1 MKNLVLI
8 IVCVTMLA
16 ACSQGNKPTD
26 KKSAEGCC
34 QKGKSAAENCCQ
46 KEKPADESCCQKEAL
61 TFNNADFYTADGK
74 FNEEAGKDAVLRLMK
89 YYKYPVTDK
98 TRSQL
103 WVSDYGT
110 GHFTE
115 VGLAAIMYAN
125 DVKDR
130 YMLQDIFLL
139 PDQMLPEHWHEKPES
154 DLPAKME
161 GWLVR
166 NGLSYIV
173 GEGEDNLASFP
184 EIKIPAA
191 HTGGVT
197 VKNVV
202 KTLPGEF
209 VPLSKV
215 FSHHWQIAGPQ
226 GAIIT
231 EVANVHA
238 NEAVRHQVQSI
249 NSHFLGK

>member
-8 IVCVTMLA
+8 ITCVVVLA
-16 ACSQGNKPTD
+16 SCSQGKKQAD
-26 KKSAEGCC
+26 KC
-34 QKGKSAAENCCQ
+34 GKAST
-46 KEKPADESCCQKEAL
+46 ESCCKKDSL
-61 TFNNADFYTADGK
+61 KFNNADFYKDGK
-74 FNEEAGKDAVLRLMK
+74 FNEEAGKDAIIRLMK
-89 YYKYPVTDK
+89 YYNYPVTEK

-125 DVKDR
+125 DTKDR
-130 YMLQDIFLL
+130 YMLQDMFLL
-139 PDQMLPEHWHEKPES
+139 PNQMLPEHWHEKPDN

-184 EIKIPAA
+184 DIKIPAA

-215 FSHHWQIAGPQ
+215 FSHHWQFAGPQ

-238 NEAVRHQVQSI
+238 NEAVRHQVKSI
-249 NSHFLGK
+249 NDYFLGK

>member
-8 IVCVTMLA
+8 IACVAVFA
-16 ACSQGNKPTD
+16 ACSQGNKKAD
-26 KKSAEGCC
+26 KKSAE
-34 QKGKSAAENCCQ
+34 SCCQ
-46 KEKPADESCCQKEAL
+46 KEKPATESCCQKKTL
-61 TFNNADFYTADGK
+61 TPFDNAGFYTADGK
-74 FNEEAGKDAVLRLMK
+74 FNEKAAKDAVLILMK
-89 YYKYPVTDK
+89 HYGYPVTDK
-98 TRSQL
+98 TLSQL

-110 GHFTE
+110 GRFAE

-125 DVKDR
+125 DTKDR

-139 PDQMLPEHWHEKPES
+139 PNQMLPEHWHEKPES

-249 NSHFLGK
+249 NNHFLGK